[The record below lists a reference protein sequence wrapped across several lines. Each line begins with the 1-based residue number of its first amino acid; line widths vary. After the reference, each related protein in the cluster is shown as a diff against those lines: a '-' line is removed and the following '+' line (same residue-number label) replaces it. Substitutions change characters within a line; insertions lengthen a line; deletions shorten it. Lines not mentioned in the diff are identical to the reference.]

1 MSGPLRSVF
10 DPATVTSDISHL
22 QDEVGESGA
31 LLGDFYYRISN
42 PDETDNLVYKETFQD
57 SSQLDVTERDTE
69 SVRLAVTGISE
80 NDTDIENTYIHITTS
95 NIYSDS
101 TSSISNYYN
110 ELTIETISYF
120 DNSGNSVIGKSVY
133 SDGTFEGNNITKL
146 DKVTFTI
153 TGATGKFKNAKTIE
167 IEYLNDIS
175 FYPRICRVYS

>member
-1 MSGPLRSVF
+1 MSGPLRTVF
-10 DPATVTSDISHL
+10 DPQTVVGDISQL

-31 LLGDFYYRISN
+31 LLGNFYYRIYN
-42 PDETDNLVYKETFQD
+42 TDRSYNLVYKETFQE
-57 SSQLDVTERDTE
+57 SEPDVIEKDTE

-101 TSSISNYYN
+101 TSSISNHYN

-120 DNSGNSVIGKSVY
+120 DMSGNSVIGKSIY
-133 SDGTFEGNNITKL
+133 NDGTFEGSNITKL
-146 DKVTFTI
+146 DKVTFTV

-167 IEYLNDIS
+167 IQYLNDQT
-175 FYPRICRVYS
+175 YRPRICKVYS